1 MEIASLFNVDF
12 SMPLEKKSNNQDNIL
27 IPKISF
33 RINPSDM
40 KNYSSSD
47 NKINAGNAFA
57 LNRLGLS
64 DTLEAG
70 KSLTLGLDYNNERK
84 NNLDQINNYFEL
96 KLATVFRD
104 KETYLKNI
112 IICLIP
118 FLFLIFLYVIFVKK
132 TNFKPI

>member
-1 MEIASLFNVDF
+1 MEIASLFNVDL
-12 SMPLEKKSNNQDNIL
+12 SMPLEKKVIIVTTIL

-33 RINPSDM
+33 RFNPSDM
-40 KNYSSSD
+40 KNYSSSE
-47 NKINAGNAFA
+47 NKIDASNVFA

-70 KSLTLGLDYNNERK
+70 RSITLGLDYNNEKK

-104 KETYLKNI
+104 KEENF
-112 IICLIP
+112 IP
-118 FLFLIFLYVIFVKK
+118 NKSYNKQKK
-132 TNFKPI
+132 FKFIWIYI